1 MRWYFQKR
9 LKQWISKDCT
19 HEEELVCATTWNSW
33 EKHVEEVTGLI
44 KLWIQH
50 TPLKSISLKV
60 VNVMLRYLSENQAN
74 PQKASA

>member
-33 EKHVEEVTGLI
+33 EKTCRRSHRSHKVMDTTHTIEVNITKG
-44 KLWIQH
+44 
-50 TPLKSISLKV
+50 S
-60 VNVMLRYLSENQAN
+60 
-74 PQKASA
+74 

>member
-1 MRWYFQKR
+1 MKKNLFVLPRGAAGK
-9 LKQWISKDCT
+9 
-19 HEEELVCATTWNSW
+19 
-33 EKHVEEVTGLI
+33 KHVEEVTGLI